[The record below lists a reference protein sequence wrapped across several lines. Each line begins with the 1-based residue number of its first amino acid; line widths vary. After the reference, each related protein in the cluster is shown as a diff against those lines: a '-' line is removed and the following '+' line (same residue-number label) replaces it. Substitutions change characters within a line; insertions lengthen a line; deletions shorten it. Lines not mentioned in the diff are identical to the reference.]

1 MEQLYNEV
9 RTQVV
14 LENIFKGGLLQFILS
29 VLFMLVSSWV
39 LLKVIH
45 IVLNRFLKRN
55 KLDETNFLF
64 IYRIIKAIVYTI
76 LVFGIAVQIIPLSEV
91 AISLLA
97 SSGVAVLIIGFAAQ
111 EAFSNIISGFFIS
124 FFRPFSVGDL
134 VNLPNENIIGTVEDI
149 TLRHVVIKTFENNRV
164 IVPNSVINKA
174 VIENRDIKDKQACR
188 FFTINVAYTADIDKA
203 RTIILEEAIKHPLLI
218 DARSKKDIKEGVP
231 QLKVIVSRLG
241 NSEVELRITLWAKN
255 NGDAFSLLA
264 DLRESILKRFIQEG
278 IEIPYPY
285 QNIILKK

>member
-76 LVFGIAVQIIPLSEV
+76 LVFGIAVQIIPLSKI

-111 EAFSNIISGFFIS
+111 EAFSNIISGFLS
-124 FFRPFSVGDL
+124 PSSDL
-134 VNLPNENIIGTVEDI
+134 S
-149 TLRHVVIKTFENNRV
+149 R
-164 IVPNSVINKA
+164 SVIWSTFPMKTSL
-174 VIENRDIKDKQACR
+174 VQSK
-188 FFTINVAYTADIDKA
+188 TSPYVMWSS
-203 RTIILEEAIKHPLLI
+203 KH
-218 DARSKKDIKEGVP
+218 
-231 QLKVIVSRLG
+231 LKTIVS
-241 NSEVELRITLWAKN
+241 SCPTV
-255 NGDAFSLLA
+255 
-264 DLRESILKRFIQEG
+264 
-278 IEIPYPY
+278 
-285 QNIILKK
+285 

>member
-64 IYRIIKAIVYTI
+64 IYRIIKALVYTI

-124 FFRPFSVGDL
+124 FFRPFSVGDQ

-188 FFTINVAYTADIDKA
+188 FLTINVAYTADIDKA
-203 RTIILEEAIKHPLLI
+203 RAIILEEAIKHPLLI

>member
-9 RTQVV
+9 KTQVV
-14 LENIFKGGLLQFILS
+14 LENIFKGGLLQFTLS
-29 VLFMLVSSWV
+29 FLFMVVSSWI
-39 LLKVIH
+39 LLKAIHVI
-45 IVLNRFLKRN
+45 LTRFLKRN
-55 KLDETNFLF
+55 KLDQTNFIF
-64 IYRIIKAIVYTI
+64 IYRIVKAIVYT
-76 LVFGIAVQIIPLSEV
+76 VVTFAIAIQIIPLSEV

-134 VNLPNENIIGTVEDI
+134 VNLPNENILGTVEDI
-149 TLRHVVIKTFENNRV
+149 TLRHVIIKTFENNRV

-174 VIENRDIKDKQACR
+174 IIENRDIKDKQACR
-188 FFTINVAYTADIDKA
+188 FFTISIAYTANIDLA
-203 RTIILEEAIKHPLLI
+203 RAIMLDEAMSHPLLI
-218 DARSKKDIKEGVP
+218 DQRTKKEIKDGIP
-231 QLKVIVSRLG
+231 QLKVIVSKLG

-255 NGDAFSLLA
+255 NGDAFVLLA
-264 DLRESILKRFIQEG
+264 DLRESIKKRFDREG